1 MEKQGNG
8 NPTGTMPEVG
18 QARRL
23 DVPLTSNHDVASPLR
38 YPGGKTVLS
47 GFVATLIERLGMQD
61 PTYVEPYA
69 GGAGVALRLLR
80 ENRLSRIVI
89 NDYDRHVYAFWN
101 GAVNHPADFLA
112 RLDAV
117 EPTMEEWHRQCRI
130 IRDPSD
136 EGETRVRVLLPEQ
149 DQQVR
154 GAQRRHQLVRMSA
167 VNGSGSWQCLRGCAP
182 STALVHGTMIGSF
195 PRDRHGF
202 PHPSGCRCYGSGNAA
217 GHARRTPGCQ
227 PRRRFP
233 PFPTIS
239 QYTRTIAA
247 RRGPAAR
254 NRITDAGERT
264 VSPFQA

>member
-1 MEKQGNG
+1 MGSQGNG

-47 GFVATLIERLGMQD
+47 GFVATLIERLGMKD

-89 NDYDRHVYAFWN
+89 NDYDRNVYAFWN

-112 RLDAV
+112 RFDAV
-117 EPTMEEWHRQCRI
+117 EPTMEEWRRQRRI

-136 EGETRVRVLLPEQ
+136 EGERGFAFFFLNRTNRSGVL
-149 DQQVR
+149 
-154 GAQRRHQLVRMSA
+154 
-167 VNGSGSWQCLRGCAP
+167 NG
-182 STALVHGTMIGSF
+182 GTNW
-195 PRDRHGF
+195 
-202 PHPSGCRCYGSGNAA
+202 SGC
-217 GHARRTPGCQ
+217 
-227 PRRRFP
+227 PR
-233 PFPTIS
+233 
-239 QYTRTIAA
+239 
-247 RRGPAAR
+247 
-254 NRITDAGERT
+254 
-264 VSPFQA
+264 